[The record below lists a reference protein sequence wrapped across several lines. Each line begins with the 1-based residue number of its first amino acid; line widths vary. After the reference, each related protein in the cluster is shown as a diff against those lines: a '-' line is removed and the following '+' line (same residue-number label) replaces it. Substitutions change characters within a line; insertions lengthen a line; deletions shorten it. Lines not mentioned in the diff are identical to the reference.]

1 MKKLTF
7 PLSFE
12 NLYLLAILM
21 VSAVSKFAKLT
32 DSINWKDY
40 LVLKVFKKQLNY
52 KQNFFYEKPPPIL
65 HLPKA
70 LYLGYSNDRESYGL
84 STKSLIKRC

>member
-1 MKKLTF
+1 LTLDSPSFRPILPLESLQKLLIRPSIMKKLTF
-7 PLSFE
+7 PLSFG

-40 LVLKVFKKQLNY
+40 LVLKVFKKTIKLQT
-52 KQNFFYEKPPPIL
+52 KFFL
-65 HLPKA
+65 
-70 LYLGYSNDRESYGL
+70 
-84 STKSLIKRC
+84 